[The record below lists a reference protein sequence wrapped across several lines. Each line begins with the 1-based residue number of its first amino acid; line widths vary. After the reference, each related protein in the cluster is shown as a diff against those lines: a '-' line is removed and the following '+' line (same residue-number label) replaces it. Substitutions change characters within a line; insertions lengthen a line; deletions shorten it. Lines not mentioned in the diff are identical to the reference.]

1 LRQAERSAL
10 NFGGKMIRLIPLENR
25 DLDRI
30 MEIERKSFSSNT
42 WEEKEVYE
50 RRIST
55 FPQGNLG
62 IWQEDKLI
70 GFICSELW
78 KFEEKYEVERFMLS
92 HNIEDYH
99 NLNGN
104 ELYISSFAIDKE
116 FSSKGLGKLSFV
128 SFFLEMQEKFKITSS
143 ILLVSDEWIGAKNIY
158 LQNGYSKIGLINE
171 FFINDNG
178 EKFDGIIM
186 RKSDM
191 LYLQRAW

>member
-1 LRQAERSAL
+1 
-10 NFGGKMIRLIPLENR
+10 MIRLISLEHK
-25 DLDRI
+25 DLDRV

-42 WEEKEVYE
+42 WEEKDVYE
-50 RRIST
+50 KRINT
-55 FPQGNLG
+55 FSQGNLG

-78 KFEEKYEVERFMLS
+78 NFEEKYEAKRFMLS

-104 ELYISSFAIDKE
+104 ELYISSFAINKE
-116 FSSKGLGKLSFV
+116 FSSKGLGKLVFDK
-128 SFFLEMQEKFKITSS
+128 FLTEMQEKFKIKSS
-143 ILLVSDEWIGAKNIY
+143 VLLVSDEWIGAKNIY
-158 LQNGYSKIGLINE
+158 LKNGYSKIGLINE

-191 LYLQRAW
+191 LY